1 MNHKD
6 ISKIT
11 YKVLAHTDFVDKVMQ
26 RIDKQEYYQI
36 APERYCI
43 NGTYHYKELNVIN
56 DTAYDAFSLR

>member
-1 MNHKD
+1 
-6 ISKIT
+6 
-11 YKVLAHTDFVDKVMQ
+11 VDKVMQ